1 MLNKEEK
8 IDIINLK
15 IIKLNQKKE
24 TINMSLSEDNFEGRV
39 SLMSTE
45 LQDIEAQI
53 QTLTNLLEMI

>member
-24 TINMSLSEDNFEGRV
+24 TINMFLSEDNFEGKV